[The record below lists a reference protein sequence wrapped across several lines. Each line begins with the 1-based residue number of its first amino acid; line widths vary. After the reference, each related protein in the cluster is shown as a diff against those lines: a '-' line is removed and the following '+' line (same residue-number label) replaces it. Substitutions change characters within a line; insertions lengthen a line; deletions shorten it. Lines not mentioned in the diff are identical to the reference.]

1 MERMKANSKLQ
12 IEKLSKLEIEFSS
25 RNRDDHKFDE
35 ERRKLDDLLRLEKEK
50 FMNSEIDKRKY
61 QMEYE
66 ISQKD
71 KEMEINRL
79 NRQLD
84 HEKAVAE
91 LNLKN
96 QIKKYE

>member
-1 MERMKANSKLQ
+1 
-12 IEKLSKLEIEFSS
+12 
-25 RNRDDHKFDE
+25 
-35 ERRKLDDLLRLEKEK
+35 
-50 FMNSEIDKRKY
+50 MNSEIDKRKY